1 MTFLYKKLILCY
13 TKNKRIFVNK
23 AKMML
28 CLPTDISENT
38 NPQTK
43 RLLRILKILC
53 GLQIILGILLL
64 LFVDIITGIWMIFG
78 SFLFMLVIWM
88 KNWCMSIM
96 FIVFCLMELITSIF
110 IVGSYFSENSASDN
124 DTIYVILYMIKFP
137 FFFVV
142 IYYNFLAYRELKGL
156 FIEAVE
162 QGGIRNYGSMDTWY
176 ERNQRQ
182 EPPPPPPQPQP
193 FSGPGY
199 RLE

>member
-1 MTFLYKKLILCY
+1 
-13 TKNKRIFVNK
+13 
-23 AKMML
+23 ML
-28 CLPTDISENT
+28 CLPVEISENT

-43 RLLRILKILC
+43 KLLRILKILC
-53 GLQIILGILLL
+53 GLQIVLGIFLL

-96 FIVFCLMELITSIF
+96 FIVFCLMELFTSIF
-110 IVGSYFSENSASDN
+110 IVGSYFSSNDPSDS
-124 DTIYVILYMIKFP
+124 DTIFVILYMLKFP
-137 FFFVV
+137 FYLLV

-162 QGGIRNYGSMDTWY
+162 QGGINRYGAMDTWY
-176 ERNQRQ
+176 ERNSQRN
-182 EPPPPPPQPQP
+182 PPPPPPPPEPQP